1 MVLYQVFFPSHS
13 YTLGTTDTLR
23 LNYEVINQ
31 GETAYLPQL
40 KVTSTFRLPFAKVP
54 GNCRVRKGVMLC
66 DLNDGRP
73 LASGDSDSLAITF
86 DVSQLNGDLLTI
98 DAAVFSTG
106 VDKNST
112 DNEKTNEIILREFT
126 EIDASG

>member
-1 MVLYQVFFPSHS
+1 
-13 YTLGTTDTLR
+13 
-23 LNYEVINQ
+23 
-31 GETAYLPQL
+31 
-40 KVTSTFRLPFAKVP
+40 
-54 GNCRVRKGVMLC
+54 MLC

-86 DVSQLNGDLLTI
+86 DVSQLSGDLLTI